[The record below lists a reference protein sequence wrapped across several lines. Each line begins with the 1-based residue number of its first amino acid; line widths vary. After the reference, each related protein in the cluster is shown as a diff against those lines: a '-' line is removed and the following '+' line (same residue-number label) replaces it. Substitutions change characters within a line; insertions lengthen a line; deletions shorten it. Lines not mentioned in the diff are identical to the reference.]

1 MIETIDGLSINIEQA
16 NMDKLKALFP
26 ECFAE
31 GKLSIDKLLC
41 FYG

>member
-1 MIETIDGLSINIEQA
+1 MIEAMDGLSMNIEQA
-16 NMDKLKALFP
+16 NMDKLKAVFSQ
-26 ECFAE
+26 CFAE